1 MGVNYF
7 TDEQVKL
14 LEANPYIDKVSNKSI
29 KYSQTFKEEFWNRY
43 SNGETPSMIISSFG
57 IDPHILG
64 NKRISNI
71 VQRIKMEAER
81 LEGFEDQRQFC
92 SGRPSSKEKSP
103 EEEIE
108 YLKRKISYQQQQ
120 IEFLKKIGSVER
132 MTYWKQQ
139 QKNTK
144 LSKK

>member
-57 IDPHILG
+57 I
-64 NKRISNI
+64 
-71 VQRIKMEAER
+71 
-81 LEGFEDQRQFC
+81 EGFEDQRQFC